1 MGGQPHKLGLTI
13 FDPLETDGSIELTP
27 DGSTGEAFETVAK
40 IIATMK
46 MIVNFIFESFFFLN
60 ISKLDKLVKTDFGI
74 HNCFLFIH
82 FLKRMSTRF
91 EIFQMNKY

>member
-46 MIVNFIFESFFFLN
+46 MIVNFFFESFFF
-60 ISKLDKLVKTDFGI
+60 
-74 HNCFLFIH
+74 
-82 FLKRMSTRF
+82 
-91 EIFQMNKY
+91 